1 MINPQAAALNLQ
13 EILPTNALVE
23 TYESEIMFLSPTT
36 RYHYPPDQVSIKA
49 IDRGTIDPGSSLDY
63 DPLQANPDY
72 LLLGDFGK
80 SWGIYDAVLEQ
91 GAFKLQA
98 SFFGYDLYSRIH

>member
-1 MINPQAAALNLQ
+1 MINPQAAALKLQ

-23 TYESEIMFLSPTT
+23 TYESEIMFLAPAV
-36 RYHYPPDQVSIKA
+36 RFHYPPDQVNVRA
-49 IDRGTIDPGSSLDY
+49 IERGTIDPGSSLDY

-72 LLLGDFGK
+72 LLLGGFGK
-80 SWGIYDAVLEQ
+80 TWRIYNAVLERS
-91 GAFKLQA
+91 AFKLQA